1 MFIATD
7 PLSLVFI
14 VCFLFGFLFFLG
26 VALLGNLGH
35 SHLGHVG
42 HAGHVGGQSSVHHTA
57 VGGHEQVSHGTSQGN
72 HAVHTAPHALPQ
84 AQGNGQATHTQQ
96 QANNQ
101 SNAHDLRGSLLS
113 FVNPTSIILFLL
125 GFGFFGYVFH
135 NTAHLDLPFTMILA
149 ALGGITIAAILLVA
163 LSRVFGN
170 SEANTI
176 QDVSDR
182 TGLLGKVSIT
192 IQDKSIGEIIYV
204 SPGGMRKSI
213 AARSV
218 DGRRIERD
226 TEVVVLNYLHGI
238 AEVDTWEHFM
248 NEEEKS
254 PFENA
259 SSNED
264 EKSPFENTASN
275 EEELAKLRTLIEESG
290 PTNTELVMRKDPYKE

>member
-7 PLSLVFI
+7 LLSLVFI
-14 VCFLFGFLFFLG
+14 GCFLFGFLFFLG
-26 VALLGNLGH
+26 TALLGQLGHGH
-35 SHLGHVG
+35 SHVGHIGHVA
-42 HAGHVGGQSSVHHTA
+42 H
-57 VGGHEQVSHGTSQGN
+57 VGGHEVAHHVAVAGHDHVSHGSSQGN
-72 HAVHTAPHALPQ
+72 HVLPHT
-84 AQGNGQATHTQQ
+84 QGNGQGTHTQQ
-96 QANNQ
+96 QANQ
-101 SNAHDLRGSLLS
+101 QHNAHDLRGSLLS
-113 FVNPTSIILFLL
+113 FINPTSIVLFLL

-135 NTAHLDLPFTMILA
+135 NTAHLALPFTLILA
-149 ALGGITIAAILLVA
+149 GIGGITIAAILLVA
-163 LSRVFGN
+163 LSRVFGE
-170 SEANTI
+170 SEANTV

-192 IQDKSIGEIIYV
+192 IQEQSVGEIIYI

-248 NEEEKS
+248 NEEEKT
-254 PFENA
+254 PF
-259 SSNED
+259 D
-264 EKSPFENTASN
+264 TTASN
-275 EEELAKLRTLIEESG
+275 EDELAKLRSLLEESG

>member
-26 VALLGNLGH
+26 TALLGNLGH
-35 SHLGHVG
+35 GHSHVGHLDLGHVG
-42 HAGHVGGQSSVHHTA
+42 GHEVAHHVA
-57 VGGHEQVSHGTSQGN
+57 VGGHDQVSHGSSQGN
-72 HAVHTAPHALPQ
+72 HTVHTVHTAQHALPH
-84 AQGNGQATHTQQ
+84 AQGAGQETHTQQ
-96 QANNQ
+96 QADHQQNT
-101 SNAHDLRGSLLS
+101 HDLKGSLLS
-113 FVNPTSIILFLL
+113 FINPTSIVLFLL

-135 NTAHLDLPFTMILA
+135 NTAHLALPFTLILA
-149 ALGGITIAAILLVA
+149 GIGGITIAAILLVA
-163 LSRVFGN
+163 LSRVFGE

-192 IQDKSIGEIIYV
+192 IQDKSVGEIIYV

-248 NEEEKS
+248 NEEEKTS
-254 PFENA
+254 FDNP
-259 SSNED
+259 
-264 EKSPFENTASN
+264 ASN
-275 EEELAKLRTLIEESG
+275 ETAPNEDELAKLRTLIEESG